1 MRQRIAS
8 EITNAKISA
17 ATFAPKMR
25 SPPRKIGRIRT
36 DSVWKISVRRKEIAA
51 EIPPLLRAVKN
62 DEEKILKPDSKKQN
76 ENNLKACSVI
86 ASSSAS

>member
-1 MRQRIAS
+1 MISLPICNKNAS

-17 ATFAPKMR
+17 ATFAPQR
-25 SPPRKIGRIRT
+25 PSTPRKIGRIRT

-62 DEEKILKPDSKKQN
+62 DEEKNI
-76 ENNLKACSVI
+76 KA
-86 ASSSAS
+86 